1 LDMEVEVTTT
11 DILCSGEFG
20 KVDVQVSGGVP
31 GFFTYRLYK
40 NGILVDSF
48 GPNATANYTFDEMG
62 QGTYTLSVETGKCEV
77 VVTEDVNGNPITIGG
92 GILPIGVTATAENS
106 FGCGAT
112 SVDVNLTT
120 FGGTGPY

>member
-1 LDMEVEVTTT
+1 
-11 DILCSGEFG
+11 
-20 KVDVQVSGGVP
+20 GVP

-120 FGGTGPY
+120 FGGTGPYRFSVDGGAFGPTYTGATSFSVTSSG